1 MGLFLSS
8 GSSHLFLLSIFFPF
22 FCSAAPGA
30 FFRPGHGFLEPARA
44 GAGKVG
50 RRASLYTHT
59 ALARPHLDGGEHGG
73 ILAAIGRLA

>member
-22 FCSAAPGA
+22 FCSASPRA
-30 FFRPGHGFLEPARA
+30 FFRPAYGFLEPARA
-44 GAGKVG
+44 GAVKVG

-59 ALARPHLDGGEHGG
+59 ALARPHLDGAEHGG
-73 ILAAIGRLA
+73 ILSAIGRLA